1 MMRQEEIK
9 MFLFKKKKDKAAKEE
24 AVPEISREELL
35 KKAEAIQKEL
45 PDLSGEERNK
55 ALNELGSL
63 YFEAEET
70 DKAIRAYETSL
81 SESKALGKAYTD
93 LLKLY
98 NIKRREA
105 SEAKDDAKMKEY
117 MDKIDG
123 LMKLSKD
130 VIRGKA

>member
-1 MMRQEEIK
+1 
-9 MFLFKKKKDKAAKEE
+9 MFLFKKKKEKAAKEE

-123 LMKLSKD
+123 LMKMSKD

>member
-1 MMRQEEIK
+1 MRQEEIK
-9 MFLFKKKKDKAAKEE
+9 MFLFKKKKEKAAKEE

>member
-1 MMRQEEIK
+1 

-45 PDLSGEERNK
+45 PDFSGEERNK

>member
-1 MMRQEEIK
+1 
-9 MFLFKKKKDKAAKEE
+9 MFLFKKKKEKAAKEE

-70 DKAIRAYETSL
+70 DKAIRAYEASL

>member
-1 MMRQEEIK
+1 

-81 SESKALGKAYTD
+81 SESKALGMAYTD

>member
-9 MFLFKKKKDKAAKEE
+9 MFLFKKKKEKAAKEE

-35 KKAEAIQKEL
+35 KKAGAIQKEL

>member
-1 MMRQEEIK
+1 
-9 MFLFKKKKDKAAKEE
+9 MFLFKKKKEKAAKEE
-24 AVPEISREELL
+24 AVPALDREELL
-35 KKAEAIQKEL
+35 AKAEEIQKEL
-45 PDLSGEERNK
+45 SKLSGDERIR
-55 ALNELGSL
+55 ALNELGGL

-70 DKAIRAYETSL
+70 DRAISAYETSL
-81 SESKALGKAYTD
+81 EESKALGKAYTD

>member
-1 MMRQEEIK
+1 
-9 MFLFKKKKDKAAKEE
+9 MFLFKKKKEKAAKEE

-81 SESKALGKAYTD
+81 SEIKALGKAYTD

-105 SEAKDDAKMKEY
+105 SEAKDDAKRKEY

>member
-1 MMRQEEIK
+1 
-9 MFLFKKKKDKAAKEE
+9 MFLFKKKKEIAVKEE

-45 PDLSGEERNK
+45 PELSGEERNK
-55 ALNELGSL
+55 ALNELGGL

-70 DKAIRAYETSL
+70 DKAISTYETSL

>member
-1 MMRQEEIK
+1 
-9 MFLFKKKKDKAAKEE
+9 MFLFKKKKEKAAIEE
-24 AVPEISREELL
+24 AVPALDREELL
-35 KKAEAIQKEL
+35 AKAEEIQKEL
-45 PDLSGEERNK
+45 SKLSGDERIR
-55 ALNELGSL
+55 ALNELGGL

-70 DKAIRAYETSL
+70 DRAISAYETSL
-81 SESKALGKAYTD
+81 EESKALGKAYTD

-130 VIRGKA
+130 VIRGKT

>member
-1 MMRQEEIK
+1 
-9 MFLFKKKKDKAAKEE
+9 MFLFKKKKEKAAKEE
-24 AVPEISREELL
+24 AVSEISREELL
-35 KKAEAIQKEL
+35 KKAEAIQKEF

-105 SEAKDDAKMKEY
+105 SEAKDDVKMKEY

>member
-1 MMRQEEIK
+1 
-9 MFLFKKKKDKAAKEE
+9 MFLFKKKKEKAAKEE

-45 PDLSGEERNK
+45 PELSGEERNK

>member
-1 MMRQEEIK
+1 
-9 MFLFKKKKDKAAKEE
+9 MFLFKKKKEKAAKEE

-63 YFEAEET
+63 YFEAEEA

>member
-1 MMRQEEIK
+1 
-9 MFLFKKKKDKAAKEE
+9 MFLFKKKKEKAVKEE
-24 AVPEISREELL
+24 AVSEISRDELL
-35 KKAEAIQKEL
+35 KKAEAVQKEL
-45 PDLSGEERNK
+45 PELSGEERNK
-55 ALNELGSL
+55 ALNELGGL

-70 DKAIRAYETSL
+70 DKAISAYETSL

>member
-1 MMRQEEIK
+1 
-9 MFLFKKKKDKAAKEE
+9 MFLFKKKKEKAAKEE

>member
-1 MMRQEEIK
+1 
-9 MFLFKKKKDKAAKEE
+9 MFLFKKKKEKAAKEE

-35 KKAEAIQKEL
+35 KTAEAIQKEL
-45 PDLSGEERNK
+45 PDLSVEERNK

>member
-1 MMRQEEIK
+1 

>member
-1 MMRQEEIK
+1 MRQEEIK

>member
-9 MFLFKKKKDKAAKEE
+9 MFLFKKKKEKAAKEE

>member
-1 MMRQEEIK
+1 MYTEDLGNENSADSLVDCGTVDVYKRQ
-9 MFLFKKKKDKAAKEE
+9 
-24 AVPEISREELL
+24 
-35 KKAEAIQKEL
+35 
-45 PDLSGEERNK
+45 
-55 ALNELGSL
+55 ALNELGGL

-70 DKAIRAYETSL
+70 DKAISTYETSL

>member
-1 MMRQEEIK
+1 
-9 MFLFKKKKDKAAKEE
+9 MFLFKKKKEKAAKEE

-81 SESKALGKAYTD
+81 SESKALGMAYTD

>member
-9 MFLFKKKKDKAAKEE
+9 MFLFKKKKEKAAKEE

-81 SESKALGKAYTD
+81 SE
-93 LLKLY
+93 LKLY